1 MRPRRLCWIT
11 PGDSMVAKTWVI
23 PPSTRPLPR
32 MASSLSSLS
41 TPFWM
46 DSTPVSGPSTG
57 ARARAAVSVSK
68 DFTQKSTRSAG
79 ASPSRRSTAGAC
91 TTHSPSGADFTR
103 RPWRRIA
110 SRCAPRATKVT
121 SSPTRASFAPK
132 KPPVPPEPIT
142 TMRMALRR
150 SFEMWCL
157 PTFGEASPAVK
168 AGAVKTGV
176 CYARADMA
184 EPFLE
189 VAVDAARRAGAL
201 LLDRFGSLRQI
212 RYKGSPSNLVTEMD
226 RQAEALVIECLR
238 SRFPDHAI
246 LAEEGGARP
255 GSPTHR
261 WIVDPLD
268 GTTNYAHGMPFF
280 AVSIALEIEGSVQLG
295 VVFDPNRDECFT
307 VVRGEG
313 AFLNDQP
320 LRVSDTPTLDESL
333 LSTGYP
339 YDIRRTRDNNLAEHA
354 AFMVRCRSVRE
365 MGSAA
370 INLAL
375 VAAGRLD
382 GFWEL
387 VLGPWD
393 VAAGCLMVE
402 EAGGRVT
409 TPAGGPVDLGRPAVV
424 ASNGKIH
431 DEMLATLREVRAQAP
446 RG

>member
-1 MRPRRLCWIT
+1 
-11 PGDSMVAKTWVI
+11 
-23 PPSTRPLPR
+23 
-32 MASSLSSLS
+32 
-41 TPFWM
+41 
-46 DSTPVSGPSTG
+46 
-57 ARARAAVSVSK
+57 
-68 DFTQKSTRSAG
+68 
-79 ASPSRRSTAGAC
+79 
-91 TTHSPSGADFTR
+91 
-103 RPWRRIA
+103 
-110 SRCAPRATKVT
+110 
-121 SSPTRASFAPK
+121 
-132 KPPVPPEPIT
+132 
-142 TMRMALRR
+142 
-150 SFEMWCL
+150 
-157 PTFGEASPAVK
+157 
-168 AGAVKTGV
+168 V
-176 CYARADMA
+176 CYAALGMAD
-184 EPFLE
+184 PFLE

-201 LLDRFGSLRQI
+201 LLERFGALRQI
-212 RYKGSPSNLVTEMD
+212 RYKGSPSNIVTEMD
-226 RQAEALVIECLR
+226 RHAEALVVDCIR

-255 GSPTHR
+255 GSASHR

-280 AVSIALEIEGSVQLG
+280 AVSIALEIEGVVRLG

-307 VVRGEG
+307 AVRGAG
-313 AFLNDQP
+313 AYLNGHP
-320 LRVSDTPTLDESL
+320 LRVSETPTLDESL

-339 YDIRRTRDNNLAEHA
+339 YEIRRIRDNNLAEHA

-387 VLGPWD
+387 TLGPWD

-409 TPAGGPVDLGRPAVV
+409 DPAGGLVDLGAPAVV
-424 ASNGKIH
+424 ASNGRIH
-431 DEMLATLREVRAQAP
+431 DEMLATLKEVRGQGP

>member
-1 MRPRRLCWIT
+1 
-11 PGDSMVAKTWVI
+11 
-23 PPSTRPLPR
+23 
-32 MASSLSSLS
+32 
-41 TPFWM
+41 
-46 DSTPVSGPSTG
+46 
-57 ARARAAVSVSK
+57 
-68 DFTQKSTRSAG
+68 
-79 ASPSRRSTAGAC
+79 
-91 TTHSPSGADFTR
+91 
-103 RPWRRIA
+103 
-110 SRCAPRATKVT
+110 
-121 SSPTRASFAPK
+121 
-132 KPPVPPEPIT
+132 
-142 TMRMALRR
+142 
-150 SFEMWCL
+150 
-157 PTFGEASPAVK
+157 
-168 AGAVKTGV
+168 
-176 CYARADMA
+176 MA
-184 EPFLE
+184 ELFLE

-226 RQAEALVIECLR
+226 RQAEALVIDCLR

-255 GSPTHR
+255 GSSTHR

-280 AVSIALEIEGSVQLG
+280 AVSIALEIEGTVQLG

-313 AFLNDQP
+313 AFLNGQP
-320 LRVSDTPTLDESL
+320 LRVSETPTLDESL

-409 TPAGGPVDLGRPAVV
+409 TPAGGLVDLGRPAVV

-431 DEMLATLREVRAQAP
+431 DEMLATLSEVRAQAP

>member
-1 MRPRRLCWIT
+1 MCCP
-11 PGDSMVAKTWVI
+11 
-23 PPSTRPLPR
+23 
-32 MASSLSSLS
+32 
-41 TPFWM
+41 
-46 DSTPVSGPSTG
+46 
-57 ARARAAVSVSK
+57 
-68 DFTQKSTRSAG
+68 
-79 ASPSRRSTAGAC
+79 
-91 TTHSPSGADFTR
+91 
-103 RPWRRIA
+103 
-110 SRCAPRATKVT
+110 
-121 SSPTRASFAPK
+121 
-132 KPPVPPEPIT
+132 
-142 TMRMALRR
+142 
-150 SFEMWCL
+150 
-157 PTFGEASPAVK
+157 PTFGEASLGVK
-168 AGAVKTGV
+168 AGAVKRSV
-176 CYARADMA
+176 CYAPPDMA

-201 LLDRFGSLRQI
+201 LLDRFGSLRQV

-226 RQAEALVIECLR
+226 RQAEALVIDLLH

-255 GSPTHR
+255 GSSTHR

-280 AVSIALEIEGSVQLG
+280 AVSIALEIEGAVQLG

-320 LRVSDTPTLDESL
+320 LRVSHTPTLDESL

-339 YDIRRTRDNNLAEHA
+339 YDIRRTRENNLAEHA

-375 VAAGRLD
+375 VATGRLD

-409 TPAGGPVDLGRPAVV
+409 NPAGGPVDLGRPSVV
-424 ASNGKIH
+424 ASNGRIH